1 MISYVSYIALF
12 VLKQLQARLYLNIYL
27 PIQISLTKRH
37 VVIEFWNE
45 SIMQEFVFCI
55 FPGSE
60 TRYRHQLKGYLAG
73 LSYLPDGNENPEVL
87 KCLHQCSESLQIP
100 SLQDSSTKLLSPG
113 MQVLYIYTALVNL
126 STT

>member
-1 MISYVSYIALF
+1 
-12 VLKQLQARLYLNIYL
+12 
-27 PIQISLTKRH
+27 
-37 VVIEFWNE
+37 
-45 SIMQEFVFCI
+45 MQEFVFGT

-113 MQVLYIYTALVNL
+113 IQVLYIYTAVVNL
-126 STT
+126 SKYNLICASLVF